1 MTDVRAEVARLYEQ
15 HRKMRYPNGLRGVNI
30 AGVELIMVDADA
42 AGCASSWLADADEP
56 SETTRWAAPRCLDD
70 LRKVVPLFA
79 DPQSEHYRPYAAHY
93 WGRLLRMMRLI
104 TLELA
109 AEDVRHADRSRSL

>member
-15 HRKMRYPNGLRGVNI
+15 HRKLRYPEGQRGMEL
-30 AGVELIMVDADA
+30 AGVELILIDIYAADSA
-42 AGCASSWLADADEP
+42 HSWLVHDDHA
-56 SETTRWAAPRCLDD
+56 RWLAPYCLDE

-79 DPQSEHYRPYAAHY
+79 DPGSEWYRPYAAHY
-93 WGRLLRMMRLI
+93 YGRLLRMMRLI

-109 AEDVRHADRSRSL
+109 AEVVSP